1 MSIIVDNKQS
11 NFTMDDVVAVI
22 IGDPG
27 HRTSCDQWKLFVG
40 SIIAIDLGMLI
51 NQSINQSINQPTNR
65 SPSTGGADQAL
76 DGLRER
82 RTKASKSEE
91 GVYHLDTNPSTP
103 VYIGFSM
110 AASMAPLGLVIAAIG
125 VVLVYNAQVVEI
137 LIDAKK
143 SRV

>member
-1 MSIIVDNKQS
+1 MTWWRSSSATQATERHATNGNCLLDQLLRSISVCQS
-11 NFTMDDVVAVI
+11 T
-22 IGDPG
+22 
-27 HRTSCDQWKLFVG
+27 
-40 SIIAIDLGMLI
+40 
-51 NQSINQSINQPTNR
+51 NQSINQPTNR